1 MMRIVIAPDKF
12 KGSLGATEVAAAI
25 AAGLRAG
32 LAGAERP
39 GTELVTIPVADGGE
53 GTVDAAVAA
62 GFERVLVTAAGPVGE
77 PVRASYARRGEV
89 AVIELACVCG
99 LMRLPG
105 GRREPLAASSFGL
118 GEVLRAALEADAR
131 RIILGVG
138 GSASTDGG
146 AGLLQALGA
155 RMLDARGKPL
165 GRGLGVGAALGEVAA
180 LDLTGLHPALRSC
193 SLTVATDVNNP
204 LTGPSGAAEVYGPQK
219 GATPAQ
225 VRELAGGL
233 RRWAALVASATGTET
248 AATDWSQAPGS
259 GAAGGVGFAALAVLG
274 AEPRPGIGLVLDLV
288 GFDAA
293 PARAALVITGEGSLD
308 TQSLSGKVPVG
319 VARAAAR
326 RGIPVVAVAGRSTL
340 TAAQLAAAGITAVS
354 PLSDLE
360 PDQARCS
367 AEASVL
373 LERVGRAIARDRLAG
388 LVTGSPG
395 WSGRTQ
401 RRRRRTGGSERT
413 ARESRQAGGSAG
425 RNHEPGK

>member
-12 KGSLGATEVAAAI
+12 KGSLRATEVAAAI

-39 GTELVTIPVADGGE
+39 GAERPGTELVTIPVADGGD

-62 GFERVLVTAAGPVGE
+62 GFERVLVTAAGPLGE
-77 PVRASYARRGEV
+77 PARASYARRGEV

-118 GEVLRAALEADAR
+118 GEVLRAALEAGAR
-131 RIILGVG
+131 RIILGIG

-155 RMLDARGKPL
+155 RVLDARGEPL
-165 GRGLGVGAALGEVAA
+165 GRGLGGDVGREAALGEVAA

-193 SLTVATDVNNP
+193 SLTIATDVDNP

-225 VRELAGGL
+225 VRELARGL
-233 RRWAALVASATGTET
+233 AHWAAVVASATGTET

-259 GAAGGVGFAALAVLG
+259 GAAGGVGFAARAVLG
-274 AEPRPGIGLVLDLV
+274 AESRPGIGLVLDLV

-293 PARAALVITGEGSLD
+293 LAGAALVITGEGSLD
-308 TQSLSGKVPVG
+308 TQSLSGKAPVG

-326 RGIPVVAVAGRSTL
+326 GGTPVVAVAGRSTL
-340 TAAQLAAAGITAVS
+340 TAAQLAAAGITAVY

-360 PDQARCS
+360 PDPARSS

-388 LVTGSPG
+388 PL
-395 WSGRTQ
+395 RTDTTDAPAD
-401 RRRRRTGGSERT
+401 RRLRANRTG
-413 ARESRQAGGSAG
+413 QPAG
-425 RNHEPGK
+425 RRLSRAES